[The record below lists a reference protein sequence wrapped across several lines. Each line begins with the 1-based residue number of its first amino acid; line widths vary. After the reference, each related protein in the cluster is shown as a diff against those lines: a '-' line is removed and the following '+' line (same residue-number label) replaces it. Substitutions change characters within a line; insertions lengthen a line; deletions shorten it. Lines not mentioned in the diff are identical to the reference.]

1 MPERKIKVLVVDDS
15 MVNRKTVAELLRADP
30 RIEVVGTAT
39 DPYMARDKILELE
52 PDVMALDTEMP
63 KMDGITFLKILMK
76 QHPMPV
82 VAMTPQSKTGSR
94 LALGALEAGAVDVVM
109 KLASDIFSP
118 ESGPEL
124 IAKIMAAANPDERA
138 AKGSPISSLQTPASS
153 PRPTPTRLPEGVIK
167 YHLKQVI
174 LLGASTGGTEA
185 LRDVLM
191 QLPGDMP
198 GICIVQHIPED
209 FSGPFAERLNSVSA
223 LEVREAKDG
232 DQVRPGLALIAPGD
246 LHMTIHKRSPEG
258 FYVQVRPGEKHG
270 HHRPSVDLLF
280 QSAAAIM
287 GPRAV
292 AGLLTGMGRDGADGL
307 LALRQAGART
317 FAQDE
322 QSCVVFGMPRAAMEI
337 GAAEKMVPLP
347 TIASHILRLASIA
360 AASKPD

>member
-1 MPERKIKVLVVDDS
+1 
-15 MVNRKTVAELLRADP
+15 
-30 RIEVVGTAT
+30 
-39 DPYMARDKILELE
+39 
-52 PDVMALDTEMP
+52 
-63 KMDGITFLKILMK
+63 
-76 QHPMPV
+76 
-82 VAMTPQSKTGSR
+82 
-94 LALGALEAGAVDVVM
+94 
-109 KLASDIFSP
+109 
-118 ESGPEL
+118 
-124 IAKIMAAANPDERA
+124 
-138 AKGSPISSLQTPASS
+138 
-153 PRPTPTRLPEGVIK
+153 VIK

-232 DQVRPGLALIAPGD
+232 DHVRPGLVLIAPGD

>member
-1 MPERKIKVLVVDDS
+1 MSARKIRVLVVDDS
-15 MVNRKTVAELLRADP
+15 MVNRKLVTEALRADSE
-30 RIEVVGTAT
+30 IEVVGTAT

-82 VAMTPQSKTGSR
+82 VAMAPGSKTGAR
-94 LALGALEAGAVDVVM
+94 RALSALEAGASEVVM
-109 KLASDIFSP
+109 KPASDIFAP
-118 ESGPEL
+118 DSGPEL
-124 IAKIMAAANPDERA
+124 VAKIKAAANPDERPA
-138 AKGSPISSLQTPASS
+138 VGAPISSLTPPAAS
-153 PRPTPTRLPEGVIK
+153 TPSLPPRLPGGVIK
-167 YHLKQVI
+167 YHPKQVI

-185 LRDVLM
+185 LRDVLA

-198 GICIVQHIPED
+198 GICLVQHIPED
-209 FSGPFAERLNSVSA
+209 FSRPFAERLNSVSA
-223 LEVREAKDG
+223 LEVREARDG
-232 DQVRPGLALIAPGD
+232 DLVRPGLVLVAPGD
-246 LHMTIHKRSPEG
+246 LHMTIHRRTPDG
-258 FYVQVRPGEKHG
+258 FYVQVRSGEKYG

-292 AGLLTGMGRDGADGL
+292 AGLLTGMGCDGAGGL

-322 QSCVVFGMPRAAMEI
+322 QTSVVFGMPRAAMQN
-337 GAAEKMVPLP
+337 GGAEKMVPLP
-347 TIASHILRLASIA
+347 HIASHIVRLAGMA
-360 AASKPD
+360 AMVKSD